1 MFMMELQM
9 QDTVLR
15 QDIIDALD
23 FEPSINAANIGVT
36 VSDGVITLTGHVP
49 TFREKIAAENAVRRI
64 KGVKA
69 IAEEIEVRPDGTN
82 MMADDEIA
90 KRAVNSIRWNVSIP
104 ADKVQVEVQKGWV
117 TLTGKLEWQYQ
128 KTATADAVRSL
139 AGVTGVSNNIQIV
152 SPANSVDIR
161 KRIEDA
167 MKRDAEVEAQSIRVN
182 VRGGKVTLNGKVK
195 TWSERQA
202 AEQAAWSSPGVHA
215 VDDRLAII

>member
-36 VSDGVITLTGHVP
+36 VSDGLITLTGHVP

-64 KGVKA
+64 KGVQA

-104 ADKVQVEVQKGWV
+104 ADNVQVEVRKGWV
-117 TLTGKLEWQYQ
+117 TLTGKLEWQY
-128 KTATADAVRSL
+128 
-139 AGVTGVSNNIQIV
+139 
-152 SPANSVDIR
+152 
-161 KRIEDA
+161 
-167 MKRDAEVEAQSIRVN
+167 
-182 VRGGKVTLNGKVK
+182 
-195 TWSERQA
+195 
-202 AEQAAWSSPGVHA
+202 
-215 VDDRLAII
+215 